1 MHPLVWRRPA
11 VADNLQLMSG
21 DLDREPFPAM
31 LVDSYIVGN
40 YVQGAVDIVHRGRK
54 LPFVGGEVCLYEPQ
68 ELVSTDQRRSERGI
82 FHVVL
87 APVEAMR
94 RAAVDIR
101 DDDRLE
107 GFGCRILRDLP
118 PQAIQRFVDAVLAD
132 APVLEQETRWIEA
145 AAALLGDAGVATER
159 PRPLSQQV
167 RRAREY
173 LHAHSDS
180 PVPLETLATTVG
192 ASKFHLVREF
202 HRTLGLPPHKYHL
215 RLRLGRARELLAAGV
230 GSADVA
236 TDLGFADQ
244 SHFYRSFKRAFGITP
259 GAWAALFSSPRSAPP
274 AP

>member
-1 MHPLVWRRPA
+1 MSPLVWRRPA
-11 VADNLQLMSG
+11 VADDLQLLSG
-21 DLDREPFPAM
+21 DLDRDPFPAM
-31 LVDSYIVGN
+31 LVDSFLVGY
-40 YVQGAVDIVHRGRK
+40 YVQGAVNILHRGRV

-68 ELVSTDQRRSERGI
+68 ELVYTDQRRSERGI

-87 APVEAMR
+87 TPVEAMR

-101 DDDRLE
+101 DHDRTE
-107 GFGCRILRDLP
+107 AFGCRILRDLP
-118 PQAIQRFVDAVLAD
+118 PQAIRRFVDAVLAG

-145 AAALLGDAGVATER
+145 AAALLGDAGVTADR
-159 PRPLSQQV
+159 PRALSRQV

-173 LHAHSDS
+173 LHAHVAS
-180 PVPLETLATTVG
+180 PVPLETLATMVG
-192 ASKFHLVREF
+192 ASKYHLVREF

-259 GAWAALFSSPRSAPP
+259 GAWAALFA
-274 AP
+274 